1 MMMVTVT
8 VTAAASASATD
19 SESDV
24 TVQSFFFVSLC
35 YGRRPQRLQ
44 QQMSCWTSDI
54 TLAHRAVDTAHA
66 RHSHDDATAWSVLG
80 LRTCPDVN
88 GVVQRYRRS
97 WLHIEVSLAC
107 CLMSRFGMSE

>member
-1 MMMVTVT
+1 MVTVT
-8 VTAAASASATD
+8 VTAAASATD

-24 TVQSFFFVSLC
+24 TVQSFFFVSVHSAC
-35 YGRRPQRLQ
+35 SK
-44 QQMSCWTSDI
+44 QMSCWTSDI